1 MASRAWAPVDKPWH
15 HTTHH
20 SYEKSTTQDACMLA
34 HDLSGAE
41 IRSHRFR
48 VTHVAT
54 ALFVAAEQGPLQVQ
68 VNPVTLLRSSGGDPT
83 WNDAYSQAG
92 RKLLV
97 IEPFVPV
104 IAVCNLSVG
113 ATTHWSTLQL
123 VASRME
129 EAQANEVS
137 EWRIP
142 ARPRS
147 ISQSSPSTRNLKAT
161 PKCFRNREK
170 DCHDRA

>member
-1 MASRAWAPVDKPWH
+1 
-15 HTTHH
+15 
-20 SYEKSTTQDACMLA
+20 MLA

-104 IAVCNLSVG
+104 IASATCINLYFADGDVSVCNLSVG

-129 EAQANEVS
+129 EGSHPRKVKERFFHLLILMAPIIFYRLVSWSRKVFRLANPTMV
-137 EWRIP
+137 
-142 ARPRS
+142 
-147 ISQSSPSTRNLKAT
+147 
-161 PKCFRNREK
+161 FV
-170 DCHDRA
+170 